1 MYVSLSLCLAFV
13 SLPLL
18 VWQQLEI
25 HRFSFSLTSF
35 FSQIK
40 ETAQRLDLAETK
52 GAKRLFN
59 RVNKIL
65 NRVDLLVTS
74 LESKER
80 EIIDEM
86 NSHREKGSEEE
97 LERDAENLV
106 TVQELIDAV
115 TKLQLTPDSSRLEQ
129 IAEVRLNTR
138 ELRDILLSPDTVTIY
153 FA

>member
-1 MYVSLSLCLAFV
+1 M
-13 SLPLL
+13 
-18 VWQQLEI
+18 
-25 HRFSFSLTSF
+25 
-35 FSQIK
+35 
-40 ETAQRLDLAETK
+40 AETK

-80 EIIDEM
+80 EIIQEM
-86 NSHREKGSEEE
+86 NKDKKSDDE

-129 IAEVRLNTR
+129 IAEVRLSSR
-138 ELRDILLSPDTVTIY
+138 QS
-153 FA
+153 

>member
-1 MYVSLSLCLAFV
+1 M
-13 SLPLL
+13 
-18 VWQQLEI
+18 
-25 HRFSFSLTSF
+25 
-35 FSQIK
+35 
-40 ETAQRLDLAETK
+40 AETK

-80 EIIDEM
+80 EIIHEM
-86 NSHREKGSEEE
+86 NKDKKSDDE

-129 IAEVRLNTR
+129 IAEVRLSSR
-138 ELRDILLSPDTVTIY
+138 QL
-153 FA
+153 

>member
-1 MYVSLSLCLAFV
+1 MATARNS
-13 SLPLL
+13 
-18 VWQQLEI
+18 
-25 HRFSFSLTSF
+25 SFFIIFDFL

-86 NSHREKGSEEE
+86 NSRREKGSEEE

-153 FA
+153 FL

>member
-1 MYVSLSLCLAFV
+1 M
-13 SLPLL
+13 
-18 VWQQLEI
+18 
-25 HRFSFSLTSF
+25 
-35 FSQIK
+35 
-40 ETAQRLDLAETK
+40 AETK

-80 EIIDEM
+80 EIIHEM
-86 NSHREKGSEEE
+86 NKDKKSDDE

-129 IAEVRLNTR
+129 IAEVRLSSR
-138 ELRDILLSPDTVTIY
+138 QS
-153 FA
+153 

>member
-1 MYVSLSLCLAFV
+1 M
-13 SLPLL
+13 
-18 VWQQLEI
+18 
-25 HRFSFSLTSF
+25 
-35 FSQIK
+35 
-40 ETAQRLDLAETK
+40 AETK

-80 EIIDEM
+80 EIIYEM
-86 NSHREKGSEEE
+86 NSLKEKRSEEE

-129 IAEVRLNTR
+129 IAEVRLISTQ
-138 ELRDILLSPDTVTIY
+138 S
-153 FA
+153 